1 MDNQRSTAM
10 VDQLLNGLTLFLFVV
25 VTVANQ

>member
-10 VDQLLNGLTLFLFVV
+10 ADQLLNGLTLFLLVV

>member
-10 VDQLLNGLTLFLFVV
+10 ADQMLNILTLYLFVV

>member
-1 MDNQRSTAM
+1 MDDQRSTAM
-10 VDQLLNGLTLFLFVV
+10 ADQLLNSLTLFLFVV

>member
-1 MDNQRSTAM
+1 MDDQRSTAM
-10 VDQLLNGLTLFLFVV
+10 ADQLLNGLTLFLFVV